1 VKEKELKIT
10 VYEPNLRARTG
21 WVKTWVTLVKN
32 AISSWD
38 LIYQLFRRDFL
49 MQYKK
54 SFLGMGWLIIAP
66 IMGIISWVFM
76 NATGVLTPGD
86 VGIPYPAYVLLS
98 TSIFGLFSA
107 FYSGASGTLSSG
119 AGFINQVNYPH
130 DIMLV
135 KQTLQVFSNFLIT
148 FAINIVVLLAFGV
161 VPSWMIILFPILII
175 PMALLGASIGLMT
188 SLIAIVTPDLTRAIS
203 FVMGLLMYI
212 TPVIYSPN
220 VENELLQ
227 QVIKYNPLTY
237 LVGGVRD
244 AIIYGKIDHFDLFLY
259 SSAGSI
265 VLFLIS
271 WRIFYVAEEKVIER
285 MI

>member
-1 VKEKELKIT
+1 MAEEKLKVT
-10 VYEPNLRARTG
+10 VYEPKMRAKTS
-21 WVKTWVTLVKN
+21 WFKTWKILISN
-32 AISSWD
+32 AVSSWD

-54 SFLGMGWLIIAP
+54 SFFGMGWLIIAP
-66 IMGIISWVFM
+66 IMGIVSWVFM

-98 TSIFGLFSA
+98 SSIFGLFSA
-107 FYSGASGTLSSG
+107 FYGGAAGTLNAG
-119 AGFINQVNYPH
+119 QGFINQVNYPH
-130 DIMLV
+130 DIMLI
-135 KQTLQVFSNFLIT
+135 KQTLQQLSNFLIT
-148 FAINIVVLLAFGV
+148 FVINIVVLLAFGV
-161 VPSWMIILFPILII
+161 IPSWMIILFPILII

-188 SLIAIVTPDLTRAIS
+188 ALISVVAPDLNKGIS
-203 FVMGLLMYI
+203 FLMGLLMYI
-212 TPVIYSPN
+212 TPVIYSPDVDN
-220 VENELLQ
+220 AFLQ

-244 AIIYGKIDHFDLFLY
+244 AIIYGKIDNLDYFLY
-259 SSAGSI
+259 SSFAS
-265 VLFLIS
+265 VVVFLIA